1 MTTCGRQSGKNRKVR
16 DHIFNSKHEERETRE
31 KERIRDTEGE
41 RERKRQRHTEIAY
54 KRELKV
60 GKIYKNF

>member
-41 RERKRQRHTEIAY
+41 REKKTETHRDSLQERTES
-54 KRELKV
+54 REDL
-60 GKIYKNF
+60 